1 MQKPDRWDFDKP
13 EQYRDALVKYD
24 NQMRKNKMNAIVGGT
39 FATVIGL
46 AALTVIGGSWYTV
59 GEGYRGVTLRNG
71 AVVGT
76 AEPGLG
82 FKMPIID
89 SVVDISVQSQAQLYE
104 NILAYSRDQQTAGL
118 NLSVNYRF
126 PADQVETIYREYGG
140 EAGVISRLLDRQV
153 LEEVKNIFGKF
164 NASTAIQERERL
176 AAEVQMAI
184 QKAVIGPIIVESV
197 QIENI
202 DFSDAYENSIEARM
216 LAEVEVQKVRQNAE
230 REKVTAEITVI
241 QAQAEADAQLARATA
256 EAEATRI
263 RGEAEASAIK
273 AKAEALKDNAGLIA
287 LTQAEKWNGQLPT
300 TMIPGSTVPFMDVAT
315 KPAQ

>member
-13 EQYRDALVKYD
+13 EQYRDAMIKYD
-24 NQMRKNKMNAIVGGT
+24 NHMRKNKMNAIVGST
-39 FATVIGL
+39 FAAFVGL
-46 AALTVIGGSWYTV
+46 AALTVVGGSWYTV
-59 GEGYRGVTLRNG
+59 DEGYRGVTLRNG
-71 AVVGT
+71 AVTGT

-82 FKMPIID
+82 FKLPLID
-89 SVVDISVQSQAQLYE
+89 SVIDISVQSQAQLYE

-118 NLSVNYRF
+118 SLSVNYRF

-153 LEEVKNIFGKF
+153 LEEVKNVFGKF

-202 DFSDAYENSIEARM
+202 DFSDAYEQSIEARM

-287 LTQAEKWNGQLPT
+287 LTQAERWNGQLPT